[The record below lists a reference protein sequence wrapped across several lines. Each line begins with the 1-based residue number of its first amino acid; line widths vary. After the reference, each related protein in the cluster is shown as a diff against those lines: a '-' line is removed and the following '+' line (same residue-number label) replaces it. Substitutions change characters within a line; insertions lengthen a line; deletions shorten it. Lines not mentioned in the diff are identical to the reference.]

1 MTSGLLPHK
10 SLVDVFR
17 SDPHGASQSSAPLT
31 SLGHWEYLR
40 APKVGVKVVFFNTW
54 VSINVCL
61 QLITFCYTL
70 TVNFDN
76 VTSGLVNAT
85 GVTENFVM
93 RQPLVSQL
101 CGGVLFRV

>member
-1 MTSGLLPHK
+1 MTSGFLPHK

-76 VTSGLVNAT
+76 ATS
-85 GVTENFVM
+85 VTENFVM